1 MRSNMNGRKN
11 DHNKLPAQVVNV
23 GIAVG
28 VIFGIAFGLLMMLI
42 IR

>member
-1 MRSNMNGRKN
+1 MKSNMNGRKN
-11 DHNKLPAQVVNV
+11 DHSKLPVQVVNA

-28 VIFGIAFGLLMMLI
+28 VIFGIIFGLLMMFI

>member
-1 MRSNMNGRKN
+1 MRNNINGRKN
-11 DHNKLPAQVVNV
+11 DHSKLPVQVVNV

-28 VIFGIAFGLLMMLI
+28 VILGIVFGLLMMFM